1 MIMTVIV
8 TVTVVINVIVAVIEV
23 TDLDIISEENW
34 YEKWKN
40 VVDIC
45 ASSVS
50 GLSSFKSNDE
60 VSSSPW

>member
-34 YEKWKN
+34 
-40 VVDIC
+40 
-45 ASSVS
+45 
-50 GLSSFKSNDE
+50 
-60 VSSSPW
+60 